1 MKIEKKLNDSRL
13 LITLEGR
20 LDTMTVPQLEQEI
33 KSIPDTVTELIVDLA
48 GMEYI
53 SSSGLRVLLS
63 AYKVMRSRG
72 GMKITNANE
81 LLKEIFDVTGFSDFL
96 PIE

>member
-1 MKIEKKLNDSRL
+1 MKIEKNLNDSKL
-13 LITLEGR
+13 LIALEGR

-48 GMEYI
+48 GTEYI
-53 SSSGLRVLLS
+53 SSSGLRALLS

-96 PIE
+96 SIE

>member
-1 MKIEKKLNDSRL
+1 MKIEKNLNDSKL
-13 LITLEGR
+13 LIALEGR

-48 GMEYI
+48 GTEYI

-96 PIE
+96 SIE

>member
-13 LITLEGR
+13 LIALEGR

-96 PIE
+96 SIE

>member
-1 MKIEKKLNDSRL
+1 MQIEKKLNDSRL
-13 LITLEGR
+13 LIALEGR
-20 LDTMTVPQLEQEI
+20 LDTMAVPQLEQEI

-48 GMEYI
+48 GTEYI
-53 SSSGLRVLLS
+53 SSSGLRAMLS
-63 AYKVMRSRG
+63 AYKGMRGRG

-96 PIE
+96 SIE

>member
-96 PIE
+96 SIE

>member
-1 MKIEKKLNDSRL
+1 MKIEKNLNDSRL
-13 LITLEGR
+13 LIALEGR

-48 GMEYI
+48 GTEYI

-63 AYKVMRSRG
+63 ADKVMRSRG

-96 PIE
+96 SIE